1 MVQIYQ
7 YARVSKLN
15 MSPANQELNQHFKK
29 RLKAPSV
36 DDESCAP
43 LQMGELLSAIKKM
56 KRKGAVGPDNIP
68 PSFLRSPGPL
78 TLKELLSMLNS
89 SFSLAHCPHIWRVAD
104 LDKSHSC
111 VQDIQIIDFTNRKFF
126 NKYNH

>member
-1 MVQIYQ
+1 MALLRMVQIYQ

-89 SFSLAHCPHIWRVAD
+89 SFSLAHCPHIWR
-104 LDKSHSC
+104 L
-111 VQDIQIIDFTNRKFF
+111 QTLTNRIRVYMTYKL
-126 NKYNH
+126 